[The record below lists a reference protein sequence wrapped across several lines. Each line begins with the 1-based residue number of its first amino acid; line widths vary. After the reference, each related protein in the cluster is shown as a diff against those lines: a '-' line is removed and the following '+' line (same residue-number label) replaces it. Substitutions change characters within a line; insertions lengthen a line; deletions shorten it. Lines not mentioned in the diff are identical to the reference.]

1 MGSVVLK
8 SLSVLLGIFFVF
20 VGTMKLTSHISKD
33 LHKDLRKE
41 YVKYAK
47 VFPLSGTLDFKVPSK
62 WYRRVVGSLEIICG
76 LAMAIIPSRRCK
88 KSTTFFH
95 HNVLPF
101 QCIKEIAVFDEQ
113 NWFIAVIICKFL
125 PDKVKNLSNTVLL
138 LLMLM
143 AVYSHYMVNDK
154 FERIAPALVFFFML
168 TGRLVID
175 WQLRRGNAQ
184 SVTAN
189 GVDDRAKKQD

>member
-1 MGSVVLK
+1 MGSIVLK

-47 VFPLSGTLDFKVPSK
+47 VFPLSATLGFKVPSK

-76 LAMAIIPSRRCK
+76 LAMALIPNNK
-88 KSTTFFH
+88 IKS
-95 HNVLPF
+95 
-101 QCIKEIAVFDEQ
+101 
-113 NWFIAVIICKFL
+113 
-125 PDKVKNLSNTVLL
+125 LSNAILL

-143 AVYSHYMVNDK
+143 AVYSHYMVNDR

-168 TGRLVID
+168 TGRLVIN
-175 WQLRRGNAQ
+175 WQLRREDAQ
-184 SVTAN
+184 SVAAN
-189 GVDDRAKKQD
+189 GVDEKNKKQD